1 MGKCRNEDTDVAQA
15 GQAIGAINDVPPAAA
30 LVGKTRLLRHLCI
43 KMVILPRQARDKHRE
58 NSKKDAF
65 LQVKS
70 MMEEL
75 VAALQLMG
83 KIGSQVPSGAKFE
96 IEVPADAPLTLAN
109 L

>member
-1 MGKCRNEDTDVAQA
+1 MEMKTHLKRPFFGKCRNEDTDVAQA

-30 LVGKTRLLRHLCI
+30 L
-43 KMVILPRQARDKHRE
+43 
-58 NSKKDAF
+58 
-65 LQVKS
+65 VKS